1 MTTKAQGV
9 IALFAIL
16 LAMSLLGSLD
26 ADEAR
31 GQADRYCDNVSL
43 WQATDGD
50 AGWPD
55 YKSRFEEVCK

>member
-1 MTTKAQGV
+1 MTAKAQGA

-26 ADEAR
+26 ADEAK
-31 GQADRYCDNVSL
+31 QQTTRYCDNVSL
-43 WQATDGD
+43 WKATDGD

-55 YKSRFEEVCK
+55 YKSKFEEVCK